1 MSMELFTRI
10 EKLKNYFL
18 NFAAEHYNEALKQVS
33 LISRDIVA
41 TKRERERR
49 KASQLALSLIFL
61 YHFYEKLKTDLNINS
76 TIAAGRCRKAC
87 TRENF
92 PLGLVSSFTSL
103 DSAASQN
110 TKNKIVSLLVKSS
123 LVKLETGFTVL

>member
-41 TKRERERR
+41 TKRERER